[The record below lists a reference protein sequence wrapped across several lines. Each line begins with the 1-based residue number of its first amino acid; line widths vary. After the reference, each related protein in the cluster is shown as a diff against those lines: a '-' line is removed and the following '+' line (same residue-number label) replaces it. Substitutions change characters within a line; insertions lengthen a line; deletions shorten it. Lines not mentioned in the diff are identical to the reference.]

1 MTNLT
6 EMKKGKA
13 PYSPKGKT
21 VAEEQSAKEAA
32 RVTDKRRAAIEKGA
46 IMPDLLINK
55 GGNAHGDVRFIP
67 EKLNT
72 VRHAPQTEL
81 TIYAY
86 YHLCAER
93 GLTPGEAWI
102 SKEDIN
108 KAVIVSER
116 KDASNRDITW
126 SVWFNYKTGQNH
138 PREYKQ
144 DTYAQ
149 YPAYAD
155 RYAIIAEQR

>member
-1 MTNLT
+1 MTTLKDIKN
-6 EMKKGKA
+6 GKA

-21 VAEEQSAKEAA
+21 VGEEQSAKEAA

-46 IMPDLLINK
+46 IMPDLLVNK
-55 GGNAHGDVRFIP
+55 GGNAHGEVRFIP
-67 EKLNT
+67 EKLSK
-72 VRHAPQTEL
+72 VRHSPQTEL

-86 YHLCAER
+86 FHLCAER
-93 GLTPGEAWI
+93 GLTPGDWV

-108 KAVIVSER
+108 NAVIVSDR
-116 KDASNRDITW
+116 KGEDGVVW
-126 SVWFNYKTGQNH
+126 SVWFNYKTMQNH

-149 YPAYAD
+149 YPANKG
-155 RYAIIAEQR
+155 RYKVMAEQR

>member
-1 MTNLT
+1 MTTNLKD
-6 EMKKGKA
+6 MKNGKA

-21 VAEEQSAKEAA
+21 VGEEQSAKEAA
-32 RVTDKRRAAIEKGA
+32 RVTDKRRAAIENGA
-46 IMPDLLINK
+46 IMPDLLVNK
-55 GGNAHGDVRFIP
+55 GGNSHGEVRFKP
-67 EKLNT
+67 EDLNKT
-72 VRHAPQTEL
+72 KHAAQTEL

-93 GLTPGEAWI
+93 GLTPGDWM
-102 SKEDIN
+102 SKDDIN
-108 KAVIVSER
+108 DAVIVSSR
-116 KDASNRDITW
+116 TVGADTHY
-126 SVWFNYKTGQNH
+126 VWFNYKTMQNH

-144 DTYAQ
+144 DTFPQ

>member
-1 MTNLT
+1 MTT
-6 EMKKGKA
+6 TFKEMKNGKA

-21 VAEEQSAKEAA
+21 VGEEQSAKEAA
-32 RVTDKRRAAIEKGA
+32 KVTDQRRSAIEKGA
-46 IMPDLLINK
+46 IMPDLLVNK
-55 GGNAHGDVRFIP
+55 GGNAHGEVRFIP
-67 EKLNT
+67 EKLST
-72 VRHAPQTEL
+72 VKHSPQTEL

-93 GLTPGEAWI
+93 GLTPGDWV

-116 KDASNRDITW
+116 KDASDRDVVW
-126 SVWFNYKTGQNH
+126 SVWFNYKTMQNH

-149 YPAYAD
+149 YPANKA
-155 RYAIIAEQR
+155 RYKEMAEQR